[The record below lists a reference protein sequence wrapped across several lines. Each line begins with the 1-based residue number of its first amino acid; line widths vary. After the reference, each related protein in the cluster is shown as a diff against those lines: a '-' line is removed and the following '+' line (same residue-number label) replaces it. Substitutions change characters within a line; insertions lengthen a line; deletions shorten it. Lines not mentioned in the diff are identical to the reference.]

1 DGIASGDQSSS
12 FFSFSL
18 FSSLLSSAVLSP
30 RIGLSRFI
38 AVPSVSRFSPV
49 SLLSLS
55 VQYCVRRL
63 KFLLSSRA
71 RSRFSPARNED
82 DVRVFVKDASQ
93 WVSLPPPKAVH
104 IRESLSRQTSSSGAF
119 PQGREDGTEDERDE
133 RGEKSQ
139 ERGDAEECGRRPPP
153 RAPRGA
159 LESTE
164 FSERSLRLQRVQALL
179 GLVLPIVLPAFAL
192 YQCVVLC
199 LQGLACLSEAASLFF
214 LFFSSLSSLCVS
226 LLRIPFSS
234 FQSVSSP
241 SSSLFSLSPLSAS
254 FCAGAAEI
262 PGDASSSFS
271 ACLLPALHIFLKNLL
286 IQLLFFVLRVLL
298 WILLPFF
305 LGLRLASFSRLFSVD
320 SPRPRT
326 ALPRPSRT
334 GNALSVS
341 PVVSSERGGAT
352 VDPSPPLSAAGRD
365 LVVKASCVVDA
376 TAEELFF
383 LLMDVE
389 MMGSWMLAHTS
400 SPRVVSESIHSDF
413 LSLSFSPSLLLSS
426 SPAATAEAFLA
437 ACSLFSRPAGH
448 ALCPGHAHR
457 GGLAEKASVTLSAA
471 RVGMS
476 PPFAC
481 LLSGDISA
489 GVASAGAAL
498 AGPLLSPLLRDRR
511 LAWRRWWG
519 QTQDGSFVVVFHSEQ
534 QLLSSCMRA
543 ACEWH
548 SCGAGREMNGRK
560 GETRRETTETWTATA
575 GARGRETEETDRKAV
590 WATKVAEKVVSWT
603 QRLSSLLFAANKE
616 KREKR
621 SRESPTAL
629 HGLLRLLGNVFP
641 IAVHP
646 LSRFPGAQ
654 MEKNKAAKTGEDSR
668 ETPWETSADAVLA
681 SGFEAFV
688 ITPLS
693 PSLEQLAPPHN
704 LASPDRDER
713 AASGARTPRAAA
725 GAPPCLLTF
734 VSAVDWGGAMPRWLG
749 ERVSLLR
756 ADRILRGA
764 KLESEMRRAR
774 RRTVPAD
781 QDLVA
786 EDLLETLDTPTSD
799 SDEDRQDELHSP
811 SSSPSFD
818 SPSEAAGAALSG
830 YVQGWKRQDAKE
842 EDSAAR
848 EELTRTRKRAPASPA
863 PPRDDR
869 RLPEALREFRRSP
882 QGGLVALNLAAVDAQ
897 RAVFLELIQSRG
909 EAVREGRGLVDV
921 SLPVSILQ
929 PKSLLAFLG
938 SCWGFAPFCLS
949 RAADAQTDVLERFK
963 WTVTFAVASLHLG
976 CCQRMPFNPLLGETF
991 QGHWPDGTRVFL
1003 EQTAIDPPSTA
1014 FLVRSAKS
1022 RFSFWGNFA
1031 FRAQLKGNYGV
1042 LRQEGE
1048 TAVRFRHDETEI
1060 RFSQPTAKVS
1070 GLLWGPRVFEW
1081 GGNMDFRDERN
1092 SLYCR
1097 LQFGVSKPTHSSSHV
1112 PSDFFYGEIK
1122 DTATGASRSVVTGSW
1137 IDQVNFDGK
1146 RYWDACSCPAPAPL
1160 EACTDSEALPTDS
1173 RFRQD
1178 ILCLREGL
1186 IEEAQ
1191 DWKLELDAVQR
1202 RDRAVRANRLALQQT
1217 AGVTASPA

>member
-1 DGIASGDQSSS
+1 GETADASRQWMAWLQEAAQRSDRAPGERRRFSSFSCSHHFLPKSFSPSLASRGGYAEQTAPPHLPPMEESRTSDGEASLARPPHASDSLERSQQADAPGRESGDTQAAKERH
-12 FFSFSL
+12 
-18 FSSLLSSAVLSP
+18 SADAGKERRETEREARVALDDEGA
-30 RIGLSRFI
+30 RLSRH
-38 AVPSVSRFSPV
+38 
-49 SLLSLS
+49 LSLGNVCS
-55 VQYCVRRL
+55 GDPHCRPGFSDRVAAGECEGVCDLLPSPEITPDLEYCVRRL

-82 DVRVFVKDASQ
+82 DVRVFVKDA
-93 WVSLPPPKAVH
+93 K
-104 IRESLSRQTSSSGAF
+104 
-119 PQGREDGTEDERDE
+119 
-133 RGEKSQ
+133 
-139 ERGDAEECGRRPPP
+139 
-153 RAPRGA
+153 
-159 LESTE
+159 
-164 FSERSLRLQRVQALL
+164 
-179 GLVLPIVLPAFAL
+179 
-192 YQCVVLC
+192 
-199 LQGLACLSEAASLFF
+199 
-214 LFFSSLSSLCVS
+214 
-226 LLRIPFSS
+226 
-234 FQSVSSP
+234 
-241 SSSLFSLSPLSAS
+241 
-254 FCAGAAEI
+254 
-262 PGDASSSFS
+262 
-271 ACLLPALHIFLKNLL
+271 
-286 IQLLFFVLRVLL
+286 
-298 WILLPFF
+298 
-305 LGLRLASFSRLFSVD
+305 
-320 SPRPRT
+320 
-326 ALPRPSRT
+326 
-334 GNALSVS
+334 
-341 PVVSSERGGAT
+341 RGGAT

-389 MMGSWMLAHTS
+389 MMGEGSRRVEQGREKPVAGPVCPPTCEFFSFASSTGVSAPPSSLSTLALRVWCLRVSSGSWMLAHTS

-548 SCGAGREMNGRK
+548 SCGAGREINGRK

-688 ITPLS
+688 ITALS